1 MATSNQQVE
10 QVPMPNTDD
19 LASATATAMATS
31 QTISADEVAL
41 YDRQIRL
48 WGMEAQARM
57 RNANILIINMRAL
70 ANEIA
75 KNLVLAG
82 IGSLT
87 VLDPD
92 FVEEDDLGAQFFI
105 SEEHVGINRAK
116 AAVPAI
122 QRLNP
127 RVSVHADTERIQD
140 KPVEFFKNFDI
151 VIATD
156 IDLDSMLLINDA
168 TRKWNISF
176 YAGATYGFYGF
187 IFADLISHS
196 FVIKRI
202 RSNIKTQIGRETR
215 TRSVIS
221 TTEKKEGDTIWE
233 FVTKQEIYCPLSEAI
248 RSEVDNKWR
257 PKKRKMVPS
266 VLPGIKAL
274 WKFQQK
280 LGRLPQSTRED
291 FAEFTKIMTEVDKE
305 LALPEELVKAE
316 FIRQFVE
323 NAAAEL
329 SPVAAVLGGLLAQ
342 DAINTLGK
350 MEQPIQNLLV
360 FDGDISVAP
369 IVVLALQPED

>member
-1 MATSNQQVE
+1 
-10 QVPMPNTDD
+10 MPGSDD
-19 LASATATAMATS
+19 PAGATATAMATS
-31 QTISADEVAL
+31 QAISADEVAL

-70 ANEIA
+70 ANEVA

-87 VLDPD
+87 ILDPD
-92 FVEEDDLGAQFFI
+92 VVEEDDLGAQFFI

-127 RVSVHADTERIQD
+127 RVLVHADTERIQD

-156 IDLDSMLLINDA
+156 MDLDSMLLINDA
-168 TRKWNISF
+168 TRKWNIGF
-176 YAGATYGFYGF
+176 YAGATYGLYGF

-202 RSNIKTQIGRETR
+202 RSNVKTQIGRETR

-257 PKKRKMVPS
+257 PRKRKMVPS

-280 LGRLPQSTRED
+280 LGRLPESTRED

-323 NAAAEL
+323 NATAEL

-369 IVVLALQPED
+369 IVVLALQSED